1 MSCVLTI
8 DEGTTSTRALLID
21 ESGKI
26 LDIVQ
31 EEITQYYPQPG
42 WVEHDAEEI
51 WLKTLN
57 CCRELVKRNL
67 EQAKEISSIAITNQ
81 RETTVVWDAKTGQ
94 PIHKAIVWQCRRTTE
109 RCEELSQED
118 IGGINFTEYI
128 KAKTGLIPDAYFSG
142 TKLEWILNHCHP
154 EGAKRPSG
162 SHPDLLFGTIDT
174 WLIWNLTLGRV
185 HLTEASNASRT
196 MLYDINENKWDDAIL
211 EKLNICKTMLPEVI
225 ESNGD
230 FNSCPLFVD
239 MLEREIPIKAVLGDQ
254 QAALYAYDNQAKCTY
269 GTGTF
274 VMIPCPSLRGAQSA
288 TWQSNAGDQR
298 DAISFSLET
307 SNEGLLKSTAYKT
320 KDDLAYALE
329 GSIFVGGSIVQ
340 WLRDE
345 LEFIESA
352 ADIEKLAADDSG
364 GVYLIPALA
373 GLGAPLWRGDAR
385 GTIFGITRGTNRSHI
400 ARAALESIAYRVRD
414 VFEALDNKPESLNVD
429 GGASRNDTLMQF
441 QADLLQIP
449 IKRYSETEMTA
460 LGVAKMTGDINL
472 KLEAE
477 TSFEPKQNLE
487 AKYQDWQKYLALLL
501 AD

>member
-162 SHPDLLFGTIDT
+162 SHPDLLFV
-174 WLIWNLTLGRV
+174 TL
-185 HLTEASNASRT
+185 
-196 MLYDINENKWDDAIL
+196 
-211 EKLNICKTMLPEVI
+211 
-225 ESNGD
+225 
-230 FNSCPLFVD
+230 
-239 MLEREIPIKAVLGDQ
+239 
-254 QAALYAYDNQAKCTY
+254 
-269 GTGTF
+269 
-274 VMIPCPSLRGAQSA
+274 PS
-288 TWQSNAGDQR
+288 
-298 DAISFSLET
+298 
-307 SNEGLLKSTAYKT
+307 Y
-320 KDDLAYALE
+320 
-329 GSIFVGGSIVQ
+329 
-340 WLRDE
+340 
-345 LEFIESA
+345 
-352 ADIEKLAADDSG
+352 
-364 GVYLIPALA
+364 
-373 GLGAPLWRGDAR
+373 
-385 GTIFGITRGTNRSHI
+385 
-400 ARAALESIAYRVRD
+400 
-414 VFEALDNKPESLNVD
+414 
-429 GGASRNDTLMQF
+429 
-441 QADLLQIP
+441 
-449 IKRYSETEMTA
+449 
-460 LGVAKMTGDINL
+460 
-472 KLEAE
+472 
-477 TSFEPKQNLE
+477 
-487 AKYQDWQKYLALLL
+487 
-501 AD
+501 